1 MEDDTERVLGDY
13 LLYTCGNFSVNSF
26 LASLRHILTTLGRTF
41 LGSRLLLGREEES
54 FCRDSGIRQAKEL
67 LS

>member
-26 LASLRHILTTLGRTF
+26 LLVQRFAAQKLKINEIRNNNII
-41 LGSRLLLGREEES
+41 ENNKKKM
-54 FCRDSGIRQAKEL
+54 DSDRA
-67 LS
+67 